1 MIGRPPDWVPA
12 TGEEADAAFEQAL
25 DLLRAP
31 GTKSGYTMVTAA
43 GKKWQAKIT
52 ARGKQRILG
61 TASDPRIAAS
71 LVLDFLIGSLPP
83 PASPAKPRNRRGE
96 GRRLD
101 SRHGKHRRVER
112 ASGSAL
118 VTVQQVEVS
127 ENPPVDAIVVPC
139 QLNRVVLS

>member
-1 MIGRPPDWVPA
+1 MIGRPPDWEPA
-12 TGEEADAAFEQAL
+12 TGDEALAAFEQAV

-31 GTKSGYTMVTAA
+31 GTKSGYHMVTAA

-61 TASDPRIAAS
+61 TSSDPRDAAF

-96 GRRLD
+96 GRRPD
-101 SRHGKHRRVER
+101 SRHGKHRCRPR
-112 ASGSAL
+112 ASAL

-127 ENPPVDAIVVPC
+127 ESPPADAIVVPC
-139 QLNRVVLS
+139 ELI